1 MKDFKAYLK
10 GNRTELSLKLKD
22 VAAQSGIDQAL
33 ISKFESGK
41 RMPTDEQLMSL
52 SIVLSLDIKEVRKY
66 YLAEKVFK
74 LLEDEDVSMESLV
87 LAEARIEYLTSQKA
101 TSVVGLDED
110 IQEMLKELDVLKVRW
125 QKFKNVEGVQADKMH
140 EYFSLNYTYESNKI
154 EGNTLTLNETL
165 CVIKD
170 GLTISGKSL
179 HEHLEAINHQ
189 EAVDFIYQLA
199 TESNVFNKR
208 NVLQLHALILQG
220 INNKYGGKYR
230 DVPVRI
236 SGAEH
241 VPPQPYLLEKLMEDY
256 FIFYDNNARVI
267 HPVILAAEMHE
278 RLVTIHPF
286 IDGNGRTSRLIM
298 NLILLSNGY
307 PIAILKG
314 DQKSRIDYF
323 KALEAVQ
330 IDKDPTSFYRLVLN
344 ALKSSMLEH
353 IELAGG

>member
-1 MKDFKAYLK
+1 MNDFKTYLK
-10 GNRTELSLKLKD
+10 ENRLAQSLKLKD
-22 VAAQSGIDQAL
+22 VAMLSNIDQAL

-41 RMPTDEQLMSL
+41 RMPTDDQLVML
-52 SIVLSLDIKEVRKY
+52 SSVLKLDFKELRKI
-66 YLAEKVFK
+66 YLAEKVFI
-74 LLEDEDVSMESLV
+74 LLQDEEMSLESLV
-87 LAEARIEYLTSQKA
+87 IAEARIEYLTSQKA
-101 TSVVGLDED
+101 TSIVNLDAD
-110 IQEMLKELDVLKVRW
+110 IQLLVKELDQLRDKWLEVKDI
-125 QKFKNVEGVQADKMH
+125 EGIQADKMY

-179 HEHLEAINHQ
+179 NEHLEAINHQ

-220 INNKYGGKYR
+220 INSKYGGRYR
-230 DVPVRI
+230 DVSVRI

-241 VPPQPYLLEKLMEDY
+241 VPPQPYMIDKLMEDY
-256 FIFYDNNARVI
+256 FIFYQNNHNRI

-314 DQKSRIDYF
+314 DHQSRIDYF
-323 KALEAVQ
+323 KSLEEVQ
-330 IDKDPTSFYRLVLN
+330 IDKDPTSFYRLILN